1 MTSSLEISFTLP
13 NLGTLIYYVV
23 FVLAIPA
30 FLLQIGAL
38 DVFKYYFPAIVMFA
52 SVLTKS
58 GEPRYFQSLYPQT
71 VETTSAFFSK
81 NIMNLLAIIGILTN
95 CLVVGMATGNL
106 VLGLVTGVL
115 AFTFTFPVANQLLP
129 FIIEQVDNLLK
140 DITVVGTRFPGN
152 WHKYFTGIV
161 FIIFFMALQM
171 VVLRLVKNTNLVAT
185 LSGNNNTTSN
195 GNNVATAVNN
205 MRNAGNTK
213 PTHAQ

>member
-1 MTSSLEISFTLP
+1 MSSSLEISFTLP

-30 FLLQIGAL
+30 FLLQVGAL

-58 GEPRYFQSLYPQT
+58 GEPRYFQSLYPQN

-161 FIIFFMALQM
+161 FIVFFMALQM
-171 VVLRLVKNTNLVAT
+171 VILRLVKNTNLVAT
-185 LSGNNNTTSN
+185 LNNNIATGN
-195 GNNVATAVNN
+195 GNNVVTAVNN
-205 MRNAGNTK
+205 MYNTGNAKQTNS
-213 PTHAQ
+213 